1 MPTQPKRDQMI
12 TKDKF
17 DAVLF
22 DLDGVLTA
30 TAKVHATCWKRMFDD
45 FLRRRIADGQE
56 PFRPFDPVEDYKVYI
71 DGKLRFDGVRSFLEA
86 RGISLPEGKPESPAG
101 YETIWGLGNLKD
113 QMVREFL
120 AAEGVELYEGSIAL
134 VHHLR
139 SQGIKT
145 AVVSASANCKAVLE
159 AAGIADLFDVRVDGK
174 VASELNLGS
183 KPAPDMFLK
192 AAEKIKV
199 SPERAVVVEDAIS
212 GVQAG
217 RDGGFGLVIG
227 VDRKGDAK
235 ALMEN
240 GADLVVSDL
249 DELLQ

>member
-1 MPTQPKRDQMI
+1 MI
-12 TKDKF
+12 TKAKF

-45 FLRRRIADGQE
+45 FLERRIADGQE

-86 RGISLPEGKPESPAG
+86 RGISLPEGEPESPAG

-120 AAEGVELYEGSIAL
+120 ESEGVDVYEGSIAL
-134 VHHLR
+134 VRLLR

-145 AVVSASANCKAVLE
+145 GVVSASANCKAVLE

-174 VASELNLGS
+174 VASELNLAS

-192 AAEKIKV
+192 AAEQIKV
-199 SPERAVVVEDAIS
+199 APERAVVVEDAIS